1 LDVRADEVFRGALEG
16 LAGQPRLSGL
26 ADAVYAAHE
35 QLGEPM
41 RVAIA
46 GRIKAGKST
55 MTNAMLG
62 EVLVPTG
69 REELTFNVNRLRFGQ
84 ERSLAVHY
92 KDGRVSEPRSLHEL
106 EALTRRREEHQ
117 ELLAGIEHIEVFY
130 PNELLRSFNLIDTP
144 GVESF
149 FGQDSQNTLEFL
161 NLSPDDVNARS
172 ERESRD
178 ADALLWLFTRSL
190 ATSDEALVS
199 EFTGPTLG
207 NASPVNTIGVLTQVD
222 RYWKDEEDPLQAGE
236 RVCERL
242 YGEPGVARHLYR
254 LQPVCGKIGLGA
266 QTLTGHEAKT
276 LRSLAC
282 VSDDALRGALETTRR
297 FTEGGLREVDVPAE
311 DRRAVLDRLD
321 QYGVLLACRILREMG
336 GDDAE
341 LKRELLRRSGVGELR
356 ELVIAHFG
364 RRALLIKLM
373 TALRR
378 VRRATFQQR
387 RQANEQDRALIDE
400 IAARFEALEEREHG
414 FAELGVLRQFYA
426 GNLRFKGDDASELL
440 RVVGEFG
447 ATLEERLG
455 LERGAPLAAVIE
467 RAEQRAGRWRT
478 RSNDF
483 GLDRKSLRAARVLAR
498 SYDRILHRARQLQG
512 AERELEEHARKLAQ
526 LREL

>member
-1 LDVRADEVFRGALEG
+1 MSQRTAGWPRASGALGVRGDEVFRGALEG

-92 KDGRVSEPRSLHEL
+92 KDG
-106 EALTRRREEHQ
+106 
-117 ELLAGIEHIEVFY
+117 
-130 PNELLRSFNLIDTP
+130 
-144 GVESF
+144 
-149 FGQDSQNTLEFL
+149 
-161 NLSPDDVNARS
+161 
-172 ERESRD
+172 
-178 ADALLWLFTRSL
+178 
-190 ATSDEALVS
+190 LVS

-356 ELVIAHFG
+356 ELV
-364 RRALLIKLM
+364 
-373 TALRR
+373 
-378 VRRATFQQR
+378 
-387 RQANEQDRALIDE
+387 
-400 IAARFEALEEREHG
+400 
-414 FAELGVLRQFYA
+414 
-426 GNLRFKGDDASELL
+426 
-440 RVVGEFG
+440 
-447 ATLEERLG
+447 
-455 LERGAPLAAVIE
+455 
-467 RAEQRAGRWRT
+467 
-478 RSNDF
+478 
-483 GLDRKSLRAARVLAR
+483 
-498 SYDRILHRARQLQG
+498 
-512 AERELEEHARKLAQ
+512 
-526 LREL
+526 